1 MTTRESELR
10 ISATEFKATC
20 LELLDRLSARKL
32 TRLII
37 TKRGTA
43 VAIVRPVDATT
54 DAEALFGCL
63 KGAVRV
69 PRGSDL
75 TAPVL
80 DEPLFA
86 VKGRIHE

>member
-1 MTTRESELR
+1 MTMRESELR

-43 VAIVRPVDATT
+43 VAILTPADATA

-63 KGAVRV
+63 KGTVRV
-69 PRGSDL
+69 PRGTDL

-80 DEPLFA
+80 DEPLSA
-86 VKGRIHE
+86 AKGHIHE